1 MAEIPWL
8 TVVGLGEDG
17 PAGLSGASLRALQDA
32 EVIMGPARHLSL
44 LPDATAQRIEW
55 PVPFADGLPIL
66 KGLRGRR
73 VAVLASGDPF
83 WFGAGSVIARE
94 FPVAEWQ
101 SLPAASTFSLVAN
114 RLGWALE
121 HVLCMG
127 LHAAPMTRLRPHLAP
142 GQRAI
147 ILLRDGAAVTELA
160 RFLGNHGFRESHLWV
175 FEAVGG
181 PRERMTPI
189 RADAVSEPGF
199 LHPVAVAVE
208 FAGSGLVLPSCSG
221 LDDGFFDSDGQITK
235 RPMRALALS
244 ALAPR
249 PDELLWD
256 IGGGSGSV
264 AVEWCLSHS
273 KCNAISIEPRS
284 DRTARIRT
292 NADNL
297 GVDRLQVVEGAAPSA
312 LNGLPLP
319 QAVFV
324 GGGLSD
330 ALMDDLTARLPA
342 GTRLVCHAV
351 TLESDAVLMNWSA
364 RIGGELLRVALSEA
378 APLGAKRGWKSA
390 YPVVQWRVTL

>member
-1 MAEIPWL
+1 MAKVPWL

-32 EVIMGPARHLSL
+32 EVIMGAARHLSL
-44 LPDATAQRIEW
+44 LPDVTAQRIEW

-66 KGLRGRR
+66 KELRGRR

-83 WFGAGSVIARE
+83 WFGAGSLIARE
-94 FPVAEWQ
+94 FSAAEWQ
-101 SLPAASTFSLVAN
+101 SLPAISTFSLVAN

-147 ILLRDGAAVTELA
+147 ILLRDGTAVAELV
-160 RFLGNHGFRESHLWV
+160 RYLRNHGFGESRLLV
-175 FEAVGG
+175 LEALGG
-181 PRERMTPI
+181 PRERITQI
-189 RADAVSEPGF
+189 RADAVPDMGF
-199 LHPVAVAVE
+199 HHPVAVAVE

-221 LDDGFFDSDGQITK
+221 LDDGFFASDGQITK

-249 PDELLWD
+249 PNELLWD
-256 IGGGSGSV
+256 IGGGSGSI
-264 AVEWCLSHS
+264 AIEWCLAHP
-273 KCNAISIEPRS
+273 KCRAISIEPRP
-284 DRTARIRT
+284 DRAARITT
-292 NADNL
+292 NADGL
-297 GVDRLQVVEGAAPSA
+297 GVDRLQVIEGAAPSA
-312 LNGLPLP
+312 LSDLPLP

-330 ALMDDLTARLPA
+330 ALIGDLTARLPA

-351 TLESDAVLMNWSA
+351 TLESESVLISWSA